1 MFLIAM
7 ILKSFINKKT
17 QNMTKKII
25 LLFCILFSLNLSAQD
40 DLLDLLEEET
50 KPVVNYTTAT
60 FKTTKIVSSN
70 SVETNG
76 EGQLNFV
83 IQHRF
88 GRVTS
93 GINQFF
99 GLDNAN
105 LRLAIEYGILDNL
118 DIGFGRSSYEKKLDF
133 FVKYRF
139 LRQSTGAKKMPVTM
153 AGFASMQIITGTLT
167 SNPRQTDLFTS
178 RMSYSYQLMIARKFG
193 KWVSIQLTPTLV
205 HKNFV
210 YSAQDR
216 NDIFSLG
223 IGTSIRVSGS
233 VRVNLEYYWTFEGQ
247 VVSPY
252 NQERVL
258 NPISFGV
265 DIETGGHVFQLHLS
279 NSRGML
285 EKELVAETTGDITKA
300 HINFGFNI
308 TRSFA
313 LYDAKRMRQKRALKK
328 KEKI

>member
-1 MFLIAM
+1 M
-7 ILKSFINKKT
+7 IKR
-17 QNMTKKII
+17 II
-25 LLFCILFSLNLSAQD
+25 LLLIASFSLNLYAQT
-40 DLLDLLEEET
+40 DLLDLVEDKAEAT
-50 KPVVNYTTAT
+50 TDYTTAT
-60 FKTTKIVSSN
+60 FKTTKIVSGN

-99 GLDNAN
+99 GLDDAN
-105 LRLAIEYGILDNL
+105 LRLALEYGVLDNL
-118 DIGFGRSSYEKKLDF
+118 DIGVGRSSYEKKLDF

-139 LRQSTGAKKMPVTM
+139 LRQSTGAKKMPITM
-153 AGFASMQIITGTLT
+153 AGFASMQIITGTLS

-178 RMSYSYQLMIARKFG
+178 RMSFAYQLMIARKFG
-193 KWVSIQLTPTLV
+193 KWVSVQLTPTLV

-210 YSAQDR
+210 YSSKDR

-223 IGTSIRVSGS
+223 FGTSVRLSGS
-233 VRVNLEYYWTFEGQ
+233 VRLNLEYYWTFEGQ

-252 NQERVL
+252 NQEKVV
-258 NPISFGV
+258 NPISLGV
-265 DIETGGHVFQLHLS
+265 DIETGGHVFQIHVS

-285 EKELVAETTGDITKA
+285 EKEMVAETTGDITKGQV
-300 HINFGFNI
+300 NFGFNI

-313 LYDAKRMRQKRALKK
+313 LYDAKKLKQKMALK

>member
-1 MFLIAM
+1 M
-7 ILKSFINKKT
+7 IKRIT
-17 QNMTKKII
+17 
-25 LLFCILFSLNLSAQD
+25 LLFIALFSLNLYAQE
-40 DLLDLLEEET
+40 DLLDLLEKEA
-50 KPVVNYTTAT
+50 KPPINFTTAT

-99 GLDNAN
+99 GIDDAN
-105 LRLAIEYGILDNL
+105 LRLAVEYGVLDNL

-139 LRQSTGAKKMPVTM
+139 LRQSTGARKMPITM
-153 AGFASMQIITGTLT
+153 AGFASMQIITGTLN

-178 RMSYSYQLMIARKFG
+178 RMSYAYQLMIARKFG
-193 KWVSIQLTPTLV
+193 KWVSVQLTPTMV

-210 YSAQDR
+210 YSAKDR

-223 IGTSIRVSGS
+223 FGTSVRVSGS

-252 NQERVL
+252 NQEKVL
-258 NPISFGV
+258 NPISLGV
-265 DIETGGHVFQLHLS
+265 DIETGGHVFQIHVS

-285 EKELVAETTGDITKA
+285 EKELVAETTGNIAKGQ
-300 HINFGFNI
+300 INFGFNI
-308 TRSFA
+308 TRAFA
-313 LYDAKRMRQKRALKK
+313 LYDAKKMRQKRELKK
-328 KEKI
+328 KDNI

>member
-1 MFLIAM
+1 M
-7 ILKSFINKKT
+7 IR
-17 QNMTKKII
+17 KII
-25 LLFCILFSLNLSAQD
+25 LLCTILLSINLYAQE
-40 DLLDLLEEET
+40 DLLDLVKDVAEPT
-50 KPVVNYTTAT
+50 TNYTTAT
-60 FKTTKIVSSN
+60 FKSTKIVSGN

-99 GLDNAN
+99 GLDDAN
-105 LRLAIEYGILDNL
+105 LRLGLEYGILDNL
-118 DIGFGRSSYEKKLDF
+118 DIGIGRSSYEKKLDF

-139 LRQSTGAKKMPVTM
+139 LRQSTGAKKMPITM

-178 RMSYSYQLMIARKFG
+178 RMSFAYQLMIARKFG
-193 KWVSIQLTPTLV
+193 KWVSVQLTPTLV

-210 YSAQDR
+210 YSSKDR

-223 IGTSIRVSGS
+223 FGTSVRLSGS
-233 VRVNLEYYWTFEGQ
+233 VRLNLEYYWTFEGQ

-252 NQERVL
+252 NQEKVV
-258 NPISFGV
+258 NPISLGV
-265 DIETGGHVFQLHLS
+265 DIETGGHVFQIHVS

-285 EKELVAETTGDITKA
+285 EKEMVAETTGDITKGQ
-300 HINFGFNI
+300 INFGFNI

-313 LYDAKRMRQKRALKK
+313 LYDAKKLKQKKALKK
-328 KEKI
+328 ESEKL